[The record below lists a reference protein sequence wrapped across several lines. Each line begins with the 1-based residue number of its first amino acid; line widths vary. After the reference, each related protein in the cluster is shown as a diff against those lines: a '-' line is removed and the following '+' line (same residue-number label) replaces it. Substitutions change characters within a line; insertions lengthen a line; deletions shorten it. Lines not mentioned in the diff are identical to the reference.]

1 MITIVIPTYKKED
14 QLFRNL
20 KKNLPFCKNCE
31 VIVVNDFPE
40 KSIAPYMAQFPEVQ
54 VVENERNLGF
64 SGAVNAGISK
74 ARGEYVVLLNSDVVL
89 KDSSFQK
96 AIAHFE
102 TNPDLFAVAF
112 AQKEKDGKIV
122 GKNRIFW
129 QKGFFRHDYASDREF
144 GKTAWAE
151 GGSSM
156 FHKKKLRKLGMFDTL
171 YAPFYWEDI
180 DLSYRAWKQ
189 GYEVLFDP
197 SFVVEHHHESTIG
210 TYFSKQSIDTIAFR
224 NQLYFIWKNITDL
237 RLRADHTIQL
247 PITLVSSVLNDN
259 SVISRGFLQAIPRMF
274 IPPSLAE
281 KRSDAEV
288 LKLFAGE

>member
-1 MITIVIPTYKKED
+1 MISVVIPTYKKED
-14 QLFRNL
+14 QLIRNL
-20 KKNLPFCKNCE
+20 NRNLPFCKSCE

-40 KSIAPYMAQFPEVQ
+40 NSIAKHMTQFPEVQ
-54 VVENERNLGF
+54 LLENERNLGF

-74 ARGEYVVLLNSDVVL
+74 AQGDFVVLLNSDVVL
-89 KDSSFQK
+89 KDNSFQR
-96 AIAHFE
+96 ALIHFE
-102 TNPDLFAVAF
+102 KNSNLFAVAF
-112 AQKEKDGKIV
+112 AQKEKDGHIV
-122 GKNRIFW
+122 GKNRIYW
-129 QKGFFRHDYASDREF
+129 QKGFFRHDHASDREF

-151 GGSSM
+151 GGSSI
-156 FHKKKLRKLGMFDTL
+156 FHREKLIKLDMFDTL

-197 SFVVEHHHESTIG
+197 SIVVEHHHESTIG

-247 PITLVSSVLNDN
+247 PITLVSSALNNN
-259 SVISRGFLQAIPRMF
+259 SAISRGFLQAVHRMF
-274 IPPSLAE
+274 LPPSLIE
-281 KRSDAEV
+281 KRSDREI
-288 LKLFAGE
+288 LKMFTGK